1 MRLEK
6 EGIGIKFIHGDA
18 VFINWHDADVVFIN
32 ATCFG
37 HDLMAQLSEP
47 ANKMKSGSF
56 IITTTVPLFL
66 MSFELVELMTLRE
79 NWGNATA
86 FVYKKF

>member
-1 MRLEK
+1 MSLQK
-6 EGIGIKFIHGDA
+6 EGIDIKFIHGDA
-18 VFINWHDADVVFIN
+18 VFVDWHDADVVFMN
-32 ATCFG
+32 ASCFG
-37 HDLMAQLSEP
+37 HDLMTQLSEH
-47 ANKMKSGSF
+47 ASKMKSGSF

-66 MSFELVELMTLRE
+66 MAFELVELISLRE